1 MKMSPIGARQFV
13 SFVKPSLP
21 RFKAQPLK
29 ETAFNSVFLRRTFF
43 GIRRRATAAETASQ
57 TAKSVGK
64 ICLRFTE
71 YSTAFIIVAI
81 AGFFLYDVTL
91 AMKSF

>member
-13 SFVKPSLP
+13 SFTKPPFP
-21 RFKAQPLK
+21 RFKSQPLK
-29 ETAFNSVFLRRTFF
+29 GTAFNSVFLRRTLF
-43 GIRRRATAAETASQ
+43 GIRRRATAAETATE
-57 TAKSVGK
+57 TAKSWGQ

-71 YSTAFIIVAI
+71 YSTAFIVVAI

-91 AMKSF
+91 VIKSF